1 MDLELLGQQQHRAE
15 LEREVAGEAGEAG
28 DEGGAAGQGGEAGAA
43 GAVGT
48 AGAVAGAAEWAVEI
62 AQIDELVVEIGGR
75 LREME

>member
-15 LEREVAGEAGEAG
+15 LEREVAGEAAEAG
-28 DEGGAAGQGGEAGAA
+28 DEGGAAGQGGAAGAA
-43 GAVGT
+43 GE

>member
-15 LEREVAGEAGEAG
+15 LEREVAGEAAEAG
-28 DEGGAAGQGGEAGAA
+28 DEGGAAGQGGEAGA
-43 GAVGT
+43 